1 MAEDPPNEKGPEPA
15 LDKDS
20 VEWRRGRGQ
29 QRQPEEATRDSP
41 RDSGDGL
48 EYDDDD
54 DFELDQAY
62 ADPNRMTLGMRLGYF
77 LLLMVIAGMVG
88 YLILIILYPE
98 QFGTRDWIGAK
109 STKERT
115 SQEEKAA
122 AALKGFQLGG
132 IHLGISPEEAR
143 RIYPSMRLEPAP
155 YNRQTG
161 YFLHHN
167 GQYQV
172 SFRNP
177 ERGGRAFRVK
187 SEHTYP
193 KVSYLELLTEL
204 SGKYGKPVKSGCG
217 AVDEAIA
224 IQCTL
229 RWKMKGVLIEA
240 LIRTAVP
247 ESGQDAQTL
256 LAVTATDTRLDSAF
270 IGLKGEK
277 GKKKVRKKL
286 PPLMPK

>member
-1 MAEDPPNEKGPEPA
+1 MPMADDPPNENVPEPA
-15 LDKDS
+15 LDKDA
-20 VEWRRGRGQ
+20 VEWRKGREQ
-29 QRQPEEATRDSP
+29 QHQAEETA

-48 EYDDDD
+48 DYDDDD
-54 DFELDQAY
+54 DFEIDQAY
-62 ADPNRMTLGMRLGYF
+62 ADPHRMTLTMRLLYVI
-77 LLLMVIAGMVG
+77 LLMVIAGMVG
-88 YLILIILYPE
+88 YLVLIIIYPE
-98 QFGTRDWIGAK
+98 QFAARDWIGAMAI
-109 STKERT
+109 KERT
-115 SQEEKAA
+115 SQEEEPA
-122 AALKGFQLGG
+122 AALMGFQLGG
-132 IHLGISPEEAR
+132 IHLGISPEAAR
-143 RIYPSMRLEPAP
+143 RVYPSMRLEPAP
-155 YNRQTG
+155 YRRQTG

-177 ERGGRAFRVK
+177 ERGGRAFRIK

-217 AVDEAIA
+217 TEDEIIA

-229 RWKMKGVLIEA
+229 RWKMKDVLVEA

-247 ESGQDAQTL
+247 EGGRDAQTL

-270 IGLKGEK
+270 IGLKDK
-277 GKKKVRKKL
+277 KRKKKVRKKIPL
-286 PPLMPK
+286 LMPK

>member
-1 MAEDPPNEKGPEPA
+1 MADDPPIEKVSEPA
-15 LDKDS
+15 RDS
-20 VEWRRGRGQ
+20 
-29 QRQPEEATRDSP
+29 PRDSP
-41 RDSGDGL
+41 RDSGDAL
-48 EYDDDD
+48 EHDDDD
-54 DFELDQAY
+54 DFEQDQAY
-62 ADPNRMTLGMRLGYF
+62 ADPHRMTLGMRWGYF

-88 YLILIILYPE
+88 YLILIVLYPE
-98 QFGTRDWIGAK
+98 QFAARDWIGAK

-115 SQEEKAA
+115 SQEEAAA

-132 IHLGISPEEAR
+132 IHLGISPADALR
-143 RIYPSMRLEPAP
+143 VYPSMRLEPAP
-155 YNRQTG
+155 YRRQTG
-161 YFLHHN
+161 YFLHHD

-172 SFRNP
+172 SFRSP
-177 ERGGRAFRVK
+177 ERGGRVFRVK

-193 KVSYLELLTEL
+193 NVSYLELLTEL

-217 AVDEAIA
+217 AEDEIIA

-247 ESGQDAQTL
+247 EGGQDAQTL